1 MNFVRTLVVISA
13 ALAVSSVLAA
23 PAPPVIGGLES
34 QTRISPKLAGTI
46 LIGELGCTA
55 CHASG
60 DPSLAPKGGPDL
72 SDAGSRM
79 RPGHLEQFLT
89 SPSATKPGTT
99 MPDVLDHLPDAERH
113 ATALA
118 LAHYLASLGTTA
130 LKFDPPAADA
140 ITRGKTLYQSVGCV
154 ACHSPEQL
162 VEGSVPLGP
171 LEEKYSVASLAAFL
185 ENPLEVRPSGRM
197 PDSRLGHFEA
207 VDIAS
212 YLLRQQPAAMP
223 PFQPDAKLAERGKAL
238 FAEHRCQA
246 CHEVAGPR
254 VPPPLIALHKVRP
267 DRGCLSG
274 KPGPWPHYPL
284 SAPQRSAIRAALS
297 ALPEPLTTAANV
309 ELTLVRLNC
318 LACHPRGD
326 LGGVPANRDAFFT
339 GVDENLGDQ
348 GRLPPSLTGVGAKL
362 KRDWLRDVVV
372 NGASVRPYLHT
383 RMPKFGE
390 ANAGA
395 LVDQFKQIDH
405 LPPAVF
411 TRGLEAE
418 KPDQVGRELAG
429 STGFNCVACHTFR
442 EQSAAPIR
450 ALDLMTM
457 IGRLEENWFHLYL
470 AAPQRFSPLTI
481 MPGFWPD
488 GKSPLPKVL
497 GGDPGK
503 QRDALW
509 QYLEGGPDAGEPR
522 GLVLEPLVLTV
533 RDEAVMLRRAYP
545 GIGKR
550 GIGVGYPAG
559 INLSFDAGQMRLG
572 SIWTG
577 GFIEASGFWRGQGAG
592 NANILG
598 KDTVNFP
605 AGPAFAVLASATGAW
620 PTNLAS
626 QAVGLEF
633 KGYWLDAKQ
642 RPTFRYQ
649 FHQLVVEDRFLDVK
663 DASSKPH
670 FERILT
676 FSKGAVPAGL
686 YLRLADDRQIE
697 PLGARDYAV
706 GKTLRLRL
714 PAAGIVRDT
723 ATGRELLL
731 PLAGS
736 APITIEYH
744 LAGQP

>member
-1 MNFVRTLVVISA
+1 MNLVRILVVISA
-13 ALAVSSVLAA
+13 TLAASLVEAA

-34 QTRISPKLAGTI
+34 QSKVSPNLAGKI

-55 CHASG
+55 CHASS
-60 DPSLAPKGGPDL
+60 DPALAPKGGPDL

-79 RPGHLEQFLT
+79 RSGHFEQFLA

-99 MPDVLDHLPDAERH
+99 MPDVLAHLPETERQ

-118 LAHYLASLGTTA
+118 LAHYLASLGKSA
-130 LKFDPPAADA
+130 LKFDRPAADA
-140 ITRGKTLYQSVGCV
+140 ITRGKTLYHAVGCV
-154 ACHSPEQL
+154 ACHSPEQA
-162 VEGSVPLGP
+162 VAGSVPLGP
-171 LEEKYSVASLAAFL
+171 LEEKYSVASLTAFL
-185 ENPLEVRPSGRM
+185 ENPLALRPSGRM
-197 PDSRLGHFEA
+197 PDSRLDHFEA

-212 YLLRQQPAAMP
+212 YLLRQQPPAMA
-223 PFQPDAKLAERGKAL
+223 PFQVDAKLVERGKAL
-238 FAEHRCQA
+238 FVQHRCQA

-254 VPPPLIALHKVRP
+254 VPPPLVPLDKVRP
-267 DRGCLSG
+267 DQGCLSG
-274 KPGPWPHYPL
+274 RPGPWPHYPL
-284 SAPQRSAIRAALS
+284 SAAQRSAIRAALAS
-297 ALPEPLTTAANV
+297 RQEPLTTAANV

-318 LACHPRGD
+318 VACHQRGA
-326 LGGVPANRDAFFT
+326 LGGVPASRDVFFT
-339 GVDENLGDQ
+339 GLDENLGDQ
-348 GRLPPSLTGVGAKL
+348 GRLPPPLTGVGAKL
-362 KRDWLRDVVV
+362 KREWLRDVVV

-395 LVDQFKQIDH
+395 LVDQFKQLDH

-411 TRGLEAE
+411 TRGIEAE

-429 STGFNCVACHTFR
+429 SKGFNCVACHTFR

-457 IGRLEENWFHLYL
+457 TGRLEENWFHLYL
-470 AAPQRFSPLTI
+470 ANPQRFSPLTI
-481 MPGFWPD
+481 MPSFWPD
-488 GKSPLPKVL
+488 GKSTLPDVL

-509 QYLEGGPDAGEPR
+509 QYLEVGPDAGEPR
-522 GLVLEPLVLTV
+522 GLVLEPLVIAV
-533 RDEAVMLRRAYP
+533 REEAVMLRRAYP

-592 NANILG
+592 NAHILG
-598 KDTVNFP
+598 KDTVDFP
-605 AGPAFAVLASATGAW
+605 AGPALALLESATTAW

-626 QAVGLEF
+626 QAAGFEF

-649 FHQLVVEDRFLDVK
+649 FYQLMIEDRFLDVK
-663 DASSKPH
+663 DAAAKPH
-670 FERILT
+670 LERTLT
-676 FSKGAVPAGL
+676 FSQGTVPAGL
-686 YLRLADDRQIE
+686 YLRLAEGQSIE
-697 PLGARDYAV
+697 PLGAGDYAV

-714 PAAGIVRDT
+714 PVAGIVRDSDK
-723 ATGRELLL
+723 GRELLL

-744 LAGQP
+744 LTGNP